1 MVTEY
6 VAGYF
11 ETIGRNGIA
20 DLNDNNSGYDH
31 YNGGN
36 DGKDSRARFVK
47 KKKEKPGQ
55 RRSCTTTTTTTT
67 TITLTVRFVRD
78 RRMLTIL
85 CK

>member
-47 KKKEKPGQ
+47 KKKRKTGTETLLHHHHNHHYHYHLDSSF
-55 RRSCTTTTTTTT
+55 RS
-67 TITLTVRFVRD
+67 
-78 RRMLTIL
+78 
-85 CK
+85 